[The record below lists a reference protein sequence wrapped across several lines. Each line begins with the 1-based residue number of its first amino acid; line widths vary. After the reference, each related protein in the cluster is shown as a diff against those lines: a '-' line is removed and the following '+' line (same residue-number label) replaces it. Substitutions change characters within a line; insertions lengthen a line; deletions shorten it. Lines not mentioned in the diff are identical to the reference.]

1 MDVQGCPGVDVQVGV
16 DRGGRPGVSRG
27 GRPGRVDRGGR
38 PGVSTGGASFYG
50 VILRCNFTQ

>member
-27 GRPGRVDRGGR
+27 GRTGGVDKGGR
-38 PGVSTGGASFYG
+38 PDCPGVK
-50 VILRCNFTQ
+50 LDFTV